1 MGAGILPA
9 AIYKNQVY
17 FLFGKE
23 NEFEDSAPGFSDF
36 GGGAEKNEK
45 YFDTAIREASEELSG
60 FFGNKHDIKKLLNKY
75 GTYSMDLQQKSGHSN
90 YRMFIFPY
98 EYDEKLPFYFNN
110 NRKFLRSNLDENVI
124 KNTTIFEKAEIKWI
138 ALKDLKNKRNEFR
151 HYFRNIIDK
160 MISEKDDIQKFINKK
175 LGKKK
180 NTLKNKK

>member
-36 GGGAEKNEK
+36 GGGAEKNES

-60 FFGNKHDIKKLLNKY
+60 FFGNKEDIKKLLNKY
-75 GTYSMDLQQKSGHSN
+75 GTYSMDLSQNQSHSI

-110 NRKFLRSNLDENVI
+110 NRKFLRNNLDENVI

-138 ALKDLKNKRNEFR
+138 ALKDLK
-151 HYFRNIIDK
+151 K
-160 MISEKDDIQKFINKK
+160 MI
-175 LGKKK
+175 
-180 NTLKNKK
+180 KNKKNIHNALTTPLSSENS

>member
-1 MGAGILPA
+1 
-9 AIYKNQVY
+9 
-17 FLFGKE
+17 
-23 NEFEDSAPGFSDF
+23 
-36 GGGAEKNEK
+36 
-45 YFDTAIREASEELSG
+45 
-60 FFGNKHDIKKLLNKY
+60 
-75 GTYSMDLQQKSGHSN
+75 MDLQQKSGHSN